1 MALWY
6 LPILIHLWVRPST
19 HSSQERF
26 IWNETII
33 VLRVAA
39 FLNQNI
45 NFFTLQLLT
54 ERQKDVFE
62 LSQHHE
68 LLSLLLSSTQ
78 FVNHLQSW
86 VEIQTTEAVT
96 KIKHIHPRL
105 ALKVIDVEGKFCT
118 FYVLCIKISHFEL
131 FVPLCSLTT
140 IEGEDR

>member
-6 LPILIHLWVRPST
+6 LPILIHLWVRASA

-62 LSQHHE
+62 LSQHHGAI
-68 LLSLLLSSTQ
+68 LHL
-78 FVNHLQSW
+78 VNQLQSW

-140 IEGEDR
+140 IEGEDRTEVPM

>member
-1 MALWY
+1 MK
-6 LPILIHLWVRPST
+6 PS
-19 HSSQERF
+19 SSSG
-26 IWNETII
+26 
-33 VLRVAA
+33 
-39 FLNQNI
+39 
-45 NFFTLQLLT
+45 
-54 ERQKDVFE
+54 
-62 LSQHHE
+62 SQHSLIKISTSSRSNFSPRDRRICSSSPSIMVPFSILSYSFKHSMKSSNE
-68 LLSLLLSSTQ
+68 PVSLLLSPTQ

-140 IEGEDR
+140 IEGEDRTEVPC